1 MKIRNFDI
9 SKMVGL
15 TALDVKASCDY
26 KDGDNNVMQFTFE
39 EIKVKFFH
47 MQSCCEG
54 VWIESIVGDLNDL
67 IGSPLLVAEEVSSE
81 TTLDNDKEIET
92 RWTFYKF
99 DTAKGGVTVRW
110 YGESNGYYSTAVDI
124 EAETDEN

>member
-15 TALDVKASCDY
+15 TALDVTVYCDY

-39 EIKVKFFH
+39 GIKVKFFH
-47 MQSCCEG
+47 MQDCCEG

-110 YGESNGYYSTAVDI
+110 YGESNGYYSIDVDI

>member
-1 MKIRNFDI
+1 
-9 SKMVGL
+9 
-15 TALDVKASCDY
+15 
-26 KDGDNNVMQFTFE
+26 MQD
-39 EIKVKFFH
+39 
-47 MQSCCEG
+47 CCEG

-110 YGESNGYYSTAVDI
+110 YGESNGYYSTEVDI